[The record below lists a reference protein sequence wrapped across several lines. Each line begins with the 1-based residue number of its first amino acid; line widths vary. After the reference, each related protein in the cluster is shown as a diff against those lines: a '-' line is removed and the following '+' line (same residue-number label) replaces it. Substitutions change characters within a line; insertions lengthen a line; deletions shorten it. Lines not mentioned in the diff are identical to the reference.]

1 MDQMPQRKNST
12 DALRTAVQH
21 SKAALKKG
29 LKIGSTGLT
38 VLRRPVSNPAAAEV
52 GVVTPEKVEKLD
64 LKFLKDFLYLSNSNF
79 VANNKQ

>member
-1 MDQMPQRKNST
+1 MDQVPQRKNSS

-38 VLRRPVSNPAAAEV
+38 VLRRPASNPTTSEV
-52 GVVTPEKVEKLD
+52 GVVTPEKVEIVD
-64 LKFLKDFLYLSNSNF
+64 LML
-79 VANNKQ
+79 